1 MTPSTHD
8 EPRRLAAI
16 DLGSNS
22 FHLLVANYQ
31 HERFQ
36 VTAKY
41 GEKVQLAAGLDDD
54 LRLSDEAM
62 QRAMECLARFAPF
75 VADIDPR
82 HLRIVGTQTLRV
94 ASNGQELISHAEA
107 LLGHEVEIVSGRE
120 EARLIYLGVAHSL
133 ADVHGRR
140 FILDIGGGS
149 TEFII
154 GERFEPQ
161 ALESLE
167 MGCVSYTR
175 RFFAEGTID
184 ESRFRQ
190 AETAALYEVESIC
203 QPFLQ
208 LGWSDPVGTSGT
220 IRNVAA
226 IVSAEGASVEGII
239 RRDGLFRLRQQLID
253 CGHIDQLALVGLKPD
268 RARVFPA
275 GVAVL
280 CAVFEAFDLPFLR
293 YSDGAL
299 REGILYDL
307 IGRNTPEDSRLKTL
321 DGLDLRY
328 ATDRRQAGNV
338 AASAMAAFD
347 QVAEAWQL
355 GDEQR
360 QLLAW
365 AARLHEIGL
374 AVSHSQFHRH
384 GAYLLEHS
392 DLPGFSRTDQRGLAF
407 LVRAHRRKFPI
418 KELKEFPATV
428 RQRYARLA
436 RLLRLAAIL
445 NHSRPETPPD
455 DVTLGVEGD
464 VLLVTLPGDLT
475 GSALLLGALEQE
487 KNHQL
492 AAGYQL
498 EIIPGAR

>member
-31 HERFQ
+31 HERIQ
-36 VTAKY
+36 VTAKL
-41 GEKVQLAAGLDDD
+41 GEKVQLAAGLDADH
-54 LRLSDEAM
+54 RLSDEAM
-62 QRAMECLARFAPF
+62 QRAMECLVRFAPF
-75 VADIDPR
+75 IADIAPR
-82 HLRIVGTQTLRV
+82 DLRIVGTHTLRM
-94 ASNGQELISHAEA
+94 ARNGQALIARAEA
-107 LLGHEVEIVSGRE
+107 LLGHEVEVVSGRE

-161 ALESLE
+161 ALESLG

-175 RFFAEGTID
+175 RFFAEGRID
-184 ESRFRQ
+184 ERRFRQ
-190 AETAALYEVESIC
+190 AETAALYEVESIR

-208 LGWSDPVGTSGT
+208 LGWEDPVGTSGT

-226 IVSAEGASVEGII
+226 ILSAEEGSTEGII
-239 RRDGLFRLRQQLID
+239 RRDALFRLRQRLISH
-253 CGHIDQLALVGLKPD
+253 GHLDSLAVVGLKPD

-299 REGILYDL
+299 REGMLYDL

-321 DGLDLRY
+321 DSLDLRY
-328 ATDRRQAGNV
+328 ATDRRQAANV

-347 QVAEAWQL
+347 RVAEAWQL

-392 DLPGFSRTDQRGLAF
+392 DLPGFSRTEQRGLAF

-418 KELKEFPATV
+418 KELKEFPAAV

-436 RLLRLAAIL
+436 QLLRLAAIL

-455 DVTLGVEGD
+455 DVTLSVEGEA
-464 VLLVTLPGDLT
+464 LLVTLPDALPG
-475 GSALLLGALEQE
+475 GALLFGALEQE
-487 KNHQL
+487 RSYQR

-498 EIIPGAR
+498 EVIATAR